1 LKFHIETFVNKNDS
15 FCHEKHFIVDGS
27 TISEKHPDYDVLAP
41 ILMNLKLK
49 ARKLIL
55 QNYTDIEKCMSY
67 LQLIFSQI
75 GFIDYAKS
83 LIAEMEVMAAQM
95 KNLI

>member
-1 LKFHIETFVNKNDS
+1 LKFHIETFVKQNDS

-55 QNYTDIEKCMSY
+55 QNYTDIEKCMKSY
-67 LQLIFSQI
+67 LQLIFRKL
-75 GFIDYAKS
+75 G
-83 LIAEMEVMAAQM
+83 L
-95 KNLI
+95 